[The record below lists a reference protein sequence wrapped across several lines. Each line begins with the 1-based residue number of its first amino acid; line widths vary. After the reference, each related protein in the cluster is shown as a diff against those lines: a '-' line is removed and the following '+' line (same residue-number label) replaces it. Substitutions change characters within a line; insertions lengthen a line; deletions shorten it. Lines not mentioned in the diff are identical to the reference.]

1 MSIIHP
7 LAAHTEKVADF
18 QNVSLEHCIRKAH
31 AEGISCVLYTLRRIT
46 YFSNVFL

>member
-7 LAAHTEKVADF
+7 LAAHTDKVADF
-18 QNVSLEHCIRKAH
+18 RHVSLEHCISKAH
-31 AEGISCVLYTLRRIT
+31 AEGIFCVLYTLRTIT